1 LQRIPPRLI
10 LRFFRWFCHPDLKK
24 YIEGDLIELY
34 EERFKASG
42 KFKADLQLIVDVI
55 LLFRPGIIRSVQQQ
69 HLSPLSM
76 YQSYFKIG
84 WRNLLRNKVYSFI
97 NIGGLA
103 AGMAVAMLIGLWIY
117 DELSFEKYHKNYDR
131 IGQVLEHSNIGDG
144 LTTSYSL
151 PMPLSAVL
159 RNKYGNDFEHA
170 AATFTRE
177 QDLVFEE
184 KALTK
189 TGCYTEP
196 GLTSIL
202 SLQMVRGTPDALQN
216 PDAILINESLA
227 KSLFGDIDPI
237 NKVITLNDVY
247 SLQVA
252 GIYKDLPRN
261 TRFYDLNFIAP
272 IRILFQSGQSM
283 DNWYSSSFQIY
294 GLLNR
299 GRNLEEVSSR
309 IKNVSYEHTKDP
321 TKPSLFVHPM
331 NEWHL
336 YEFKNGQRTAG
347 RLQFVWLFGTIGIF
361 VLILA
366 CINFMNLSTAR
377 SEKRSREVGIRKAI
391 GSLRGQLIRQ
401 FFIESLVVVFVSLVG
416 SLILVSLALPW
427 FNEVSGKQMGIPW
440 SDPFMWIVIFS
451 FCVFTGVLAGSY
463 PAIYLSS
470 FNPVKVLKGTY
481 KAGRFATTPRQMLV
495 VVQFTVSIT
504 LIIGTMVVFSQIEF
518 AKSRPTGYNG
528 DGLITIPYNFDL
540 QQYFG
545 FRNELLTTNAV
556 TELAASSSPT
566 TGIWSSADNLDW
578 KGKDPNRQEMFG
590 TVLID
595 PDYGSVVEWE
605 IKEGRNFSRQFPTDS
620 ACFLFN
626 EAAIQQ
632 MGLTDPIGEIVKWHG
647 KKWKIIGVVKD
658 MVMRSPFDP
667 VTPTVFLMDN
677 KERSFNVINLKLNA
691 SVPVNEALRK
701 IEIVLKKFAPNSPFN
716 YKFSDEEY
724 ALKFAAEERVG
735 KLAFVF
741 ATLAIVISCSGLFGL
756 ASFVAEQRTKE
767 VGIRKILGASTVN
780 LWTMLSKDFMILIII
795 SCFVAMPT
803 AYHFLDGWLQQYEY
817 RIEMPWWI
825 YVVTSLCGMLIT
837 LLTVSFQ
844 AIRAALLNPVT
855 SLRSE

>member
-1 LQRIPPRLI
+1 MQRIPPRLV
-10 LRFFRWFCHPDLKK
+10 LRFFQWFCHPDLKK

-34 EERFKASG
+34 EERLKASG
-42 KFKADLQLIVDVI
+42 KFEADLKFILDVI
-55 LLFRPGIIRSVQQQ
+55 LLFRPGIIRSAQQQ
-69 HLSPLSM
+69 HLNPLSM

-84 WRNLLRNKVYSFI
+84 WRNLLRNKGYSFI

-117 DELSFEKYHKNYDR
+117 EELSFEKSHKNYDR
-131 IGQVLEHSNIGDG
+131 IVQVLEHSNIGDG
-144 LTTSYSL
+144 LATSYSL
-151 PMPLSAVL
+151 PMPLAAEL
-159 RNKYGNDFEHA
+159 RNKYGNEFEHV

-177 QDLVFEE
+177 QDIVFEE

-196 GLTSIL
+196 GLIGIL
-202 SLQMVRGTPDALQN
+202 SLQMLRGTADALQN
-216 PDAILINESLA
+216 PDAILVNESLA

-252 GIYKDLPRN
+252 GIYKDLPGN
-261 TRFYDLNFIAP
+261 TRFHDLNFIAP
-272 IRILFQSGQSM
+272 IRILFQSGQGM

-294 GLLNR
+294 ALLKPS
-299 GRNLEEVSSR
+299 RNLEEVSSH
-309 IKNVSYEHTKDP
+309 IKDISYEHTKDP
-321 TKPSLFVHPM
+321 TRPRLFVHPM

-336 YEFKNGQRTAG
+336 YEFKNGQSTAG

-391 GSLRGQLIRQ
+391 GSLRGQLIGQ
-401 FFIESLVVVFVSLVG
+401 FFTESLVVVFVSLAG

-440 SDPFMWIVIFS
+440 ADPFMWILIFC
-451 FCVFTGVLAGSY
+451 FCVFTGVIAGSY
-463 PAIYLSS
+463 PALYLSS

-481 KAGRFATTPRQMLV
+481 NAGRFSTTPRQMLV
-495 VVQFTVSIT
+495 VVQFTVSVT

-528 DGLITIPYNFDL
+528 DGLITIPYSFDG
-540 QQYFG
+540 QQYSAFH
-545 FRNELLTTNAV
+545 NELLTTNAV
-556 TELAASSSPT
+556 TEIAASSSPT

-595 PDYGSVVEWE
+595 PDYGNVVEWK

-647 KKWKIIGVVKD
+647 KNWTIIGVVKD

-667 VTPTVFLMDN
+667 VTPTVFLM
-677 KERSFNVINLKLNA
+677 EGSFNVINLKLNP
-691 SVPVNEALRK
+691 SIPVNEALRK
-701 IEIVLKKFAPNSPFN
+701 IEVVLKKFTPRSPFN

-735 KLAFVF
+735 KLASVF
-741 ATLAIVISCSGLFGL
+741 ATLAILISCSGLFGL

-767 VGIRKILGASTVN
+767 VGIRKILGASIVN
-780 LWTMLSKDFMILIII
+780 IWTMLSKDFMILIII
-795 SCFVAMPT
+795 SCLIAMPT

-825 YVVTSLCGMLIT
+825 YVVTSLGGILIT

-844 AIRAALLNPVT
+844 AMRAALLNPVT